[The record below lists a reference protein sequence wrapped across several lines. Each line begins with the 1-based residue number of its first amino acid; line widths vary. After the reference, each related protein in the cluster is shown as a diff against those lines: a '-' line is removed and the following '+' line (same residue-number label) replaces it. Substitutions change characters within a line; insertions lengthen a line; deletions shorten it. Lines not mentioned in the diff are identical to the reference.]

1 MSNEYTP
8 LSERTSSYEP
18 TKGPWGRV
26 SDLVMLA
33 SKKGSLDELGIS
45 FLNRTL
51 IALAKEAHDKAI
63 TEGRT
68 DTEQIIK
75 EMLKPFEPF
84 EPYTTPEIQ
93 KEAGKQKTHDVT
105 EKQDTTQTIREE
117 DLVRRRKMSPEQLQQ
132 FLKHKEKT
140 ELTRKEKQDRR
151 KGKHQQRQKNQLRDL
166 YK

>member
-8 LSERTSSYEP
+8 LYERTYSYEP
-18 TKGPWGRV
+18 IKGPWGRPA
-26 SDLVMLA
+26 DLVILA
-33 SKKGSLDELGIS
+33 SKKGWLDELGIS

-63 TEGRT
+63 TEERT

-75 EMLKPFEPF
+75 EMLKPFEP
-84 EPYTTPEIQ
+84 YQTPIE
-93 KEAGKQKTHDVT
+93 KEAAKQKTHDVT
-105 EKQDTTQTIREE
+105 EKQDVTQTIKEE
-117 DLVRRRKMSPEQLQQ
+117 DLIRRRKMSPEQLQQ